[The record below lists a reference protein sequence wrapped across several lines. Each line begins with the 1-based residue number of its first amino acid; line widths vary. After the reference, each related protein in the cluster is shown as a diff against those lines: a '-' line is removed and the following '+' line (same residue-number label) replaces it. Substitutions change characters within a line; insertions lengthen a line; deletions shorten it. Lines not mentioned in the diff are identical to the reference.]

1 MTKKQLGVAFI
12 LLGLT
17 AAVALLVVDLIDAG
31 NFQGIGPAQRLG
43 LAGAGI
49 LLLVGLSLIPLGDRP
64 A

>member
-12 LLGLT
+12 FLGLT
-17 AAVALLVVDLIDAG
+17 AAVALLAVDLLEAG
-31 NFQGIGPAQRLG
+31 NFQGIGPAQRLA

-49 LLLVGLSLIPLGDRP
+49 LILVGLSLIPLGDRP